1 MITIGYSTRTSNPQ
15 LQEYFKKSCGHPKVE
30 VIEKVNPNGK
40 SLTEV
45 YNEILNESSNDIVV
59 LCHDDI
65 YFEKNGWG
73 NKIIKHFDKTDYGI
87 LGVAGTTYLPKSGM
101 WWEDRSKM
109 YGVVNHEHEGK
120 KWESKYS
127 DSLGNDIQQTVL
139 VDGLFIVIHKKRI
152 KETFNEEVKGFHLYD
167 VDFCFRNYLHEVKI
181 GVLYNIRLT
190 HKSIGMTNEEWEKN
204 RILFSEKWSDY
215 LPVKITK
222 KPGEKLK
229 ILIGCLFFKTFT
241 GSEVYVY
248 ELAKG
253 LVSKGHEVTVMSEI
267 GGPLTDLAKRAGIKC
282 VSVQDAPGYKL
293 GDGKWVLNTPNG
305 PQPSQPNMYYKISE
319 VKFDIIH
326 CQHEPIT
333 NLMCN
338 LYPNIEKVSTIH
350 SEVIDLEKPVINDT
364 IKKYISIRPEIRD
377 YIHERYDVSFD
388 NIEVI
393 YNPIDDTRFTSK
405 KTNEENSILF
415 VGTIDYLREKTILDL
430 VEYTKEN
437 SMELWLV
444 GENKSEYLQT
454 ILENN
459 HVKHYKSTWNTES
472 YIHRCKETAGILLG
486 RTTIEGWMCGKNGWI
501 YDVDSNGDILSKK
514 LHEIPEDLD
523 KFKSSNVVE
532 HINELYYEV
541 IS

>member
-1 MITIGYSTRTSNPQ
+1 MITIGYSTRQSNPQ

-87 LGVAGTTYLPKSGM
+87 LGVAGSTLLPKSAM
-101 WWEDRSKM
+101 WWEDRAKM
-109 YGVVNHEHEGK
+109 YGVVNHEHEGR

-139 VDGLFIVIHKKRI
+139 VDGLFIVLHKKRI

-167 VDFCFRNYLHEVKI
+167 VDFCFRNHLHEVKI
-181 GVLYNIRLT
+181 GVLYNIKIT

-204 RILFSEKWSDY
+204 RQLFSEKWGDY
-215 LPVKITK
+215 LPQKITK

-253 LVSKGHEVTVMSEI
+253 LVKKGHDVTVISDI
-267 GGPLTDLAKRAGIKC
+267 GGPLTDLAKRVGIKC
-282 VSVQDAPGYKL
+282 VSQKDAPGYKL
-293 GDGKWVLNTPNG
+293 GDGKWVVNTPQG
-305 PQPSQPNMYYKISE
+305 PQPSQENMYYKTSE

-326 CQHEPIT
+326 VQHEPMT
-333 NLMCN
+333 NFLCS

-350 SEVIDLEKPVINDT
+350 SEVIDLEKPVINDS
-364 IKKYISIRPEIRD
+364 IKKYITIRPEIQD
-377 YIHERYDVSFD
+377 YIIESYDIDRDKTQV
-388 NIEVI
+388 V
-393 YNPIDDTRFTSK
+393 YNPIDDTRFNEKSTK
-405 KTNEENSILF
+405 EENSILF
-415 VGTIDYLREKTILDL
+415 VGTIDYLREKSIRDL

-437 SMELWLV
+437 AMELWLV
-444 GENKSEYLQT
+444 GENKSNYLDEIKT
-454 ILENN
+454 NP
-459 HVKHYKSTWNTES
+459 HVKYHSATWRTED
-472 YIHRCKETAGILLG
+472 YIRRCKETAGILLG
-486 RTTIEGWMCGKNGWI
+486 RTTIEGWLCGKKGWI
-501 YDVDSNGDILSKK
+501 YDVDSNGDIMSKK
-514 LHEIPEDLD
+514 LHDIPNDLD
-523 KFKSSNVVE
+523 KFKSSNVIDE
-532 HINELYYEV
+532 ITNIYYQV
-541 IS
+541 L